1 MGFLDAV
8 SGKGM
13 TPMRSPGEVLKFAL
27 EQGYDG
33 WVRVRLAGD
42 DYWYKGRVGQYT
54 ADQFAVLAIGS
65 MHDLPTASFANVAGL
80 ELVIDPENR
89 PLPQTT
95 DNRFW

>member
-1 MGFLDAV
+1 MGLLDAV
-8 SGKGM
+8 AGKGM
-13 TPMRSPGEVLKFAL
+13 VPSRTPGEVLRFAL

-33 WVRVRLAGD
+33 WVRIRLSND

-54 ADQFAVLAIGS
+54 SDQFELLSTGGR
-65 MHDLPTASFANVAGL
+65 HDLPTGRFSNVAGL

-89 PLPQTT
+89 PLPQTS